1 MRANPVGV
9 ELMEVSDPH
18 ARGLDP
24 DVAIYGIDRQVEML
38 KPDADSL
45 DYLVAACSGVLCA
58 TLDVLWVGELDLS
71 RGREASSEA
80 VGGFVTR
87 VAGLAGYD
95 GDDLTGAVRFL
106 EQLAPVPSDANTPE
120 FGGGLQHHLRDFA
133 HHPTVAGL
141 AFSLLT
147 QFTGK
152 AFGVDT
158 SGAFLVVDVP
168 DRALDLIGDTVPEK
182 LLFGTVRWFLHLAS
196 DMAGS
201 SATAAR
207 GGGTGIPGPLLS
219 LAKELSATPLFR
231 GVSVGGVSLSEL
243 LSKLF
248 NGTLLGRRGEDGR
261 IVPGGELRLDLRGEL
276 GALAE
281 LGRQALPVI
290 ANECAVRCFYLIR
303 RLAGEI
309 VRVRPA
315 TIEDMRGIRWEVV
328 RPFGNPTVDRMLTVA
343 TGVFTGIDV
352 ASAAAGG
359 TLLLSVN
366 YPGICRFAV
375 ALGRDVRR
383 CLEARDLRLVREAY
397 ETIRLNTY
405 TLEDR
410 AVHDR
415 IGRGLDISMF
425 GLTARQTEILY
436 NVDRLK
442 VIYDVERP
450 AGGAIGPVRASK
462 EDWLRRWSKSME
474 EGFPDFVGDA
484 GAKLRWMSPDEIRD
498 AIEEENSEGTW
509 LRLVILEAMAFEP
522 YYPLE
527 PKEGLEGAIQRLGAG
542 AMKGAPLAGYSR
554 SAGDSFLRFFFE
566 GVSGEKGFVESGYVE
581 RLRKRY
587 SKVSRSLNEVLKGA
601 LIAVSTTAVVTLAA
615 VLTSGIGAGAI
626 ATALVGSNFSGLSGA
641 ALTSACLAYL
651 GGGAVAAGGLGMA
664 GGTAV
669 IVGGGAVLGLGVG
682 GTAGTL
688 AGGLATLGRK
698 SAITQSAKLL
708 TAVEEIYLNDE
719 HDVRLSESVLE
730 HYESL
735 VIAAAGE
742 AKRLQIEADKT
753 NGPEKRELKRE
764 RKESER
770 TAEAMERAMR
780 ELRKFS
786 SSFSEG
792 MKVEEGAGSD

>member
-1 MRANPVGV
+1 MQANPVDV
-9 ELMEVSDPH
+9 ELVEVSDPS
-18 ARGLDP
+18 APGLDP
-24 DVAIYGIDRQVEML
+24 DVAIYGIDRQMEML
-38 KPDADSL
+38 EPDVDAL

-58 TLDVLWVGELDLS
+58 ALDVLWVGELDLP

-80 VGGFVTR
+80 VSGLVTR
-87 VAGLAGYD
+87 VARLVGYD
-95 GDDLTGAVRFL
+95 GDDLTDAVKFL
-106 EQLAPVPSDANTPE
+106 ERLAPAPSDANTPD

-133 HHPTVAGL
+133 HHPTVVGL

-152 AFGVDT
+152 AFGTDT
-158 SGAFLVVDVP
+158 AGAFVVFDVP
-168 DRALDLIGDTVPEK
+168 ERALGLIGDTVPEK
-182 LLFGTVRWFLHLAS
+182 ILFGTVGWFLHLVS

-201 SATAAR
+201 SATAAH

-231 GVSVGGVSLSEL
+231 GVSVGDASLSEL

-248 NGTLLGRRGEDGR
+248 NGTLLGRRGEDGKM
-261 IVPGGELRLDLRGEL
+261 PKGGELRLDLRGEL

-290 ANECAVRCFYLIR
+290 ANECVVRGFYLIR
-303 RLAGEI
+303 RLAGE
-309 VRVRPA
+309 VARLRPA
-315 TIEDMRGIRWEVV
+315 TLEDMGGIRWDAV

-352 ASAAAGG
+352 ASAVSGG

-366 YPGICRFAV
+366 YPGVCRFAV
-375 ALGRDVRR
+375 ALGRDVGRS
-383 CLEARDLRLVREAY
+383 LEVRDLKKVRAAY

-415 IGRGLDISMF
+415 IGAGLDISMF
-425 GLTARQTEILY
+425 GLTTRQTEILY

-442 VIYDVERP
+442 VAYDIERP
-450 AGGAIGPVRASK
+450 TGGAIGPVRASK

-474 EGFPDFVGDA
+474 EGFPGFVGDA
-484 GAKLRWMSPDEIRD
+484 DAKLRWMSPDEMRG
-498 AIEEENSEGTW
+498 AIEEEDSGGTW

-527 PKEGLEGAIQRLGAG
+527 PKKGLEGAVQRLGSG

-566 GVSGEKGFVESGYVE
+566 GAGGGEGFVESGYVE

-587 SKVSRSLNEVLKGA
+587 NKVSQRLNEVLKGA

-651 GGGAVAAGGLGMA
+651 GGGAVAVGGLGMA

-669 IVGGGAVLGLGVG
+669 IVGGGAILGLGVG

-730 HYESL
+730 RYEEL
-735 VIAAAGE
+735 VVSAAGE

-753 NGPEKRELKRE
+753 SGPEKRKLKRE

-792 MKVEEGAGSD
+792 MKAEAGAERG